1 MESVPEL
8 IYDRPRSCWIE
19 IDLDALVHN
28 LDQVKRQVDE
38 TSNLLAVVKAEAY
51 GHGAEMV
58 ARTLSDQGVNFLGVA
73 TLEEAIKLR
82 DFDIDTRIL
91 IMGHMAT
98 FNVDIM
104 LDYDCIPFVFSY
116 RLLHALNDEA
126 NRRNE
131 RVPIHLKVDTGMGR
145 LGVLPEDVDDYLD
158 EIEELDGVYLNGVA
172 THFAQAAE
180 NREYTDSQ
188 IEQFE
193 QLKTT
198 VRDRG
203 FDPEYWHCM
212 NSAAIFAR
220 DRDIGNLVRPGI
232 TLYGYQPTPELPD
245 DDLEPVMQL
254 KAKMADY
261 KEVPP
266 GRGVSYGRRFRP
278 EEPTWV
284 GVLPLGYADGYS
296 RRFSDTAHVLKRGR
310 KCQVLGSVCMDMTM
324 IELDAEDDPEE
335 TVTIMGRD
343 GDNAVW
349 ADQLAEWDSTIP
361 YEILCS
367 FSDRLP
373 RIYLRNG
380 ESIALKSEQGVKE
393 L

>member
-28 LDQVKRQVDE
+28 LNAVKNQVDDQ
-38 TSNLLAVVKAEAY
+38 SGLLAVVKAEAY
-51 GHGAEMV
+51 GHGAEMI
-58 ARTLSDQGVNFLGVA
+58 ARTLTEEGVDFLGVA

-82 DFDIDTRIL
+82 DFGIDAKIL

-98 FNVDIM
+98 FNVDVM

-116 RLLHALNDEA
+116 RLLHALNEEA
-126 NRRNE
+126 NKRDQRI
-131 RVPIHLKVDTGMGR
+131 PIHLKVDTGMGR
-145 LGVLPEDVDDYLD
+145 LGVLPADVGGYLD

-172 THFAQAAE
+172 THFAEAAE
-180 NREYTDSQ
+180 NRDYTDSQ
-188 IEQFE
+188 IDQFE
-193 QLKTT
+193 ELQETI
-198 VRDRG
+198 RDRG
-203 FDPEYWHCM
+203 LSPEYWHCM
-212 NSAAIFAR
+212 NSAAIFSR
-220 DRDIGNLVRPGI
+220 TEDVGNLVRPGI
-232 TLYGYQPTPELPD
+232 TLYGYQPTPNLPND
-245 DDLEPVMQL
+245 ALRPVMQL

-266 GRGVSYGRRFRP
+266 GRGVSYGREFKP

-296 RRFSDTAHVLKRGR
+296 RHFSQTAHVLKRGR
-310 KCQVLGSVCMDMTM
+310 KCRVLGSVCMDMTM
-324 IELDAEDDPEE
+324 IELDAADDPEE

-343 GDNAVW
+343 GDESVW
-349 ADQLAEWDSTIP
+349 ADQLAEWNSTIP

-373 RIYLRNG
+373 RIYIRDG
-380 ESIALKSEQGVKE
+380 ESVALKSEQGVKE